1 VLVSAVCVGGEK
13 KDIVEERML
22 VDTGVGVGDGRM
34 SPSVLARFGS
44 LLEVCEEIFA
54 VIPGFASVENA
65 EEYCGDDTPLAA
77 FRLVSVGSV
86 CPFPGLML
94 SK

>member
-1 VLVSAVCVGGEK
+1 MYVGGEER
-13 KDIVEERML
+13 DIVEERKP

-34 SPSVLARFGS
+34 SPSVFARVGS
-44 LLEVCEEIFA
+44 LLEVCEVIFA
-54 VIPGFASVENA
+54 VIPRFASVGNA

-77 FRLVSVGSV
+77 FRLVSICSV